1 MDVVVPPK
9 FLLDT
14 GILSWTDRKGSAGG
28 SCGQTLAGNQVCQFH
43 LPVYREA
50 ESNILP
56 PVDGIFGEEAL
67 DGILKRAPSPPCA
80 TFNRNCK
87 TVRGRWRGRRWQVT
101 KIPSP
106 LSMGSCKLKWTKDIQ
121 SRGARME

>member
-9 FLLDT
+9 FLLDAYT
-14 GILSWTDRKGSAGG
+14 GILSFYHRWIERELSHLSAGVLRG

-56 PVDGIFGEEAL
+56 PVDGIFGRL
-67 DGILKRAPSPPCA
+67 L
-80 TFNRNCK
+80 
-87 TVRGRWRGRRWQVT
+87 
-101 KIPSP
+101 
-106 LSMGSCKLKWTKDIQ
+106 
-121 SRGARME
+121 MEF